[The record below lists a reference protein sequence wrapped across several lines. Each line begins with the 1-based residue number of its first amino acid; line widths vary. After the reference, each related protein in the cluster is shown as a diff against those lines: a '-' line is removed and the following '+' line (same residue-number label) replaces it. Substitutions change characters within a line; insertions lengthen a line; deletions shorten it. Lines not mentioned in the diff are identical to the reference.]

1 MTLYDNA
8 FNLESYILKQFGKAL
23 ANAEEDAFINGT
35 GVGQPLGLLAANGG
49 AQVGVVTASESEV
62 TADEIIDLIYS
73 LKRPYRKNAA
83 FLTNDKCVAAL
94 RKLKD
99 KNGQYLWQPPLQAG
113 EPGTCLGYK
122 IYTSPYFPVPVRLSH
137 SVTFPTTTS
146 VTVALVP
153 LQNSRNSLQATVW
166 SASLPRSAWTASSF
180 CPKRYSF
187 SK

>member
-99 KNGQYLWQPPLQAG
+99 KNGQYLSAAAPSGRGTRHLPWIQNLHLSLL
-113 EPGTCLGYK
+113 PGACCRWCGCR
-122 IYTSPYFPVPVRLSH
+122 IR
-137 SVTFPTTTS
+137 
-146 VTVALVP
+146 
-153 LQNSRNSLQATVW
+153 
-166 SASLPRSAWTASSF
+166 
-180 CPKRYSF
+180 
-187 SK
+187 

>member
-99 KNGQYLWQPPLQAG
+99 KNGQYLW
-113 EPGTCLGYK
+113 
-122 IYTSPYFPVPVRLSH
+122 
-137 SVTFPTTTS
+137 
-146 VTVALVP
+146 
-153 LQNSRNSLQATVW
+153 
-166 SASLPRSAWTASSF
+166 
-180 CPKRYSF
+180 
-187 SK
+187 